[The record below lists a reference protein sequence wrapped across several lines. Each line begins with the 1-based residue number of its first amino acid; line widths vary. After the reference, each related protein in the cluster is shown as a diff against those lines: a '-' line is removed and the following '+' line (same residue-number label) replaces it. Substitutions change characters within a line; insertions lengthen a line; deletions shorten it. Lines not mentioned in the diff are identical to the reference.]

1 MVWGK
6 LLLQT
11 FHLVERR
18 SQGLI
23 GCKSK
28 KIVPIRQS
36 INYGKTYP
44 YYGKGGFLA
53 NLSPMSKKSRTF
65 ALRNIVEYFLAFFNY
80 ICFTSPIMA
89 FIETNNIKGDV
100 FGGITAGIVALPL
113 ALAFGIHAFG
123 GVDSP
128 EASSMGALA
137 GLVGATLLGFF
148 AALFG
153 GTHSQISGPTGP
165 MTVITASIV
174 SGAWASSQGNISAV
188 LLSMSLAGIF
198 CGLFQVLF
206 GLIRIGKYVRYIPY
220 PVLSG
225 FMSGI
230 GVIIILQQLYPIIG
244 KKSPASTLD
253 MILNFPAAFA
263 EGISVPALLL
273 GLACIA
279 LIILVPKV
287 TKKVPATLVA
297 LVVVT
302 VVSLFTGLDSALT
315 IGNIPAGLPMPF
327 FTKVQL
333 DGIDW
338 MVVIKASL
346 VPGLTLAGLG
356 SIDTLLT
363 SVMADNITKTKH
375 NSNQELIGQ
384 GIGNAVAGLFC
395 GLAGAG
401 ATMRTVVNVKS
412 GGRTQLSGM
421 IHAALLLAILL
432 GLGSLVKYVP
442 LSVLAGIL
450 ITVGWGIIDFRGFKD
465 LRRIPKS
472 DAFVM
477 IVVFLM
483 TVFVDLL
490 TAVGIG
496 MVIACVLFMKRAGD
510 LVEDGYSSK
519 ELSTFDKESPWEDE
533 KDMPKDIHHHIYIE
547 RLDGPIFFGSITGFQ
562 RVMHDIP
569 KDAKIVII
577 RMRRVPF
584 MDQSGVYAME
594 TAIKDLQAQGVK
606 VLMTIIQPQPRY
618 MLENHR
624 IIPMLIPQEN
634 TFETFEDCTNYLKTL

>member
-1 MVWGK
+1 
-6 LLLQT
+6 
-11 FHLVERR
+11 
-18 SQGLI
+18 
-23 GCKSK
+23 
-28 KIVPIRQS
+28 
-36 INYGKTYP
+36 
-44 YYGKGGFLA
+44 
-53 NLSPMSKKSRTF
+53 
-65 ALRNIVEYFLAFFNY
+65 
-80 ICFTSPIMA
+80 MA

-113 ALAFGIHAFG
+113 ALAFGIQAFG

-128 EASSMGALA
+128 EASSMGTLA

-363 SVMADNITKTKH
+363 SVVTDNITKTKH

>member
-1 MVWGK
+1 
-6 LLLQT
+6 
-11 FHLVERR
+11 
-18 SQGLI
+18 
-23 GCKSK
+23 
-28 KIVPIRQS
+28 
-36 INYGKTYP
+36 
-44 YYGKGGFLA
+44 
-53 NLSPMSKKSRTF
+53 
-65 ALRNIVEYFLAFFNY
+65 
-80 ICFTSPIMA
+80 MA

-113 ALAFGIHAFG
+113 ALAFGIQAFSG
-123 GVDSP
+123 IDSP

-188 LLSMSLAGIF
+188 ILSMSLAGIF
-198 CGLFQVLF
+198 CGLFQVIF

-230 GVIIILQQLYPIIG
+230 GVIIILQQIYPIIG

-253 MILNFPAAFA
+253 MIINFPAALA
-263 EGISVPALLL
+263 DGVSVIALAL
-273 GLACIA
+273 GLACIS
-279 LIILVPKV
+279 LIVLVPKV

-297 LVVVT
+297 LIAVT
-302 VVSLFTGLDSALT
+302 VVSLFTTLDSSLT

-338 MVVIKASL
+338 ASVLETSL

-363 SVMADNITKTKH
+363 SVVADNITKTKH

-412 GGRTQLSGM
+412 GGRTQISGM
-421 IHAALLLAILL
+421 IHAVLLLAILL

-465 LRRIPKS
+465 ILRIPKS

-477 IVVFLM
+477 MVVFLM

-510 LVEDGYSSK
+510 LVENSYSAK
-519 ELSTFDKESPWEDE
+519 ALDTFDKESPWEDE
-533 KDMPKDIHHHIYIE
+533 KDIPEEIRNRIYIE

-569 KDAKIVII
+569 TNLKIVII

-594 TAIKDLQAQGVK
+594 TAIKDLQAQGIK

-618 MLENHR
+618 MLEKHH
-624 IIPMLIPQEN
+624 IIPILIPKEN
-634 TFETFEDCTNYLKTL
+634 TFETFEECTEYLKGL

>member
-1 MVWGK
+1 
-6 LLLQT
+6 
-11 FHLVERR
+11 
-18 SQGLI
+18 
-23 GCKSK
+23 
-28 KIVPIRQS
+28 
-36 INYGKTYP
+36 
-44 YYGKGGFLA
+44 
-53 NLSPMSKKSRTF
+53 
-65 ALRNIVEYFLAFFNY
+65 
-80 ICFTSPIMA
+80 MA

-113 ALAFGIHAFG
+113 ALAFGIQAFS

-188 LLSMSLAGIF
+188 ILSMSLAGIF
-198 CGLFQVLF
+198 CGLFQVIF

-230 GVIIILQQLYPIIG
+230 GVIIILQQIYPIIG

-253 MILNFPAAFA
+253 MIINFPAALA
-263 EGISVPALLL
+263 DGVSVIALAL
-273 GLACIA
+273 GLACIS
-279 LIILVPKV
+279 LIVLVPKV

-297 LVVVT
+297 LIAVT
-302 VVSLFTGLDSALT
+302 VVSLFTNLDSSLT

-338 MVVIKASL
+338 ASVLEASL

-363 SVMADNITKTKH
+363 SVVADNITKTKH
-375 NSNQELIGQ
+375 NSNLELIGQ
-384 GIGNAVAGLFC
+384 GIGNAVSGLFC

-412 GGRTQLSGM
+412 GGRTQISGM
-421 IHAALLLAILL
+421 IHAVLLLAILL

-465 LRRIPKS
+465 ILRIPKS

-477 IVVFLM
+477 MVVFLM

-510 LVEDGYSSK
+510 LVENSYSAK
-519 ELSTFDKESPWEDE
+519 ALDTFDKESPWEDE
-533 KDMPKDIHHHIYIE
+533 KDIPEEIRNRIYIE

-569 KDAKIVII
+569 TNVKIVII

-594 TAIKDLQAQGVK
+594 TAIKDLQAQGIK

-618 MLENHR
+618 MLENHH
-624 IIPMLIPQEN
+624 IIPILIPKEN
-634 TFETFEDCTNYLKTL
+634 TFETFEECTEYLKGL

>member
-1 MVWGK
+1 
-6 LLLQT
+6 
-11 FHLVERR
+11 
-18 SQGLI
+18 
-23 GCKSK
+23 
-28 KIVPIRQS
+28 
-36 INYGKTYP
+36 
-44 YYGKGGFLA
+44 
-53 NLSPMSKKSRTF
+53 
-65 ALRNIVEYFLAFFNY
+65 
-80 ICFTSPIMA
+80 MA

-113 ALAFGIHAFG
+113 ALAFGIQAFSG
-123 GVDSP
+123 IDSP

-188 LLSMSLAGIF
+188 ILSMSLAGIF
-198 CGLFQVLF
+198 CGLFQVIF

-230 GVIIILQQLYPIIG
+230 GVIIILQQIYPIIG

-253 MILNFPAAFA
+253 MIINFPAALA
-263 EGISVPALLL
+263 DGVSVIALAL
-273 GLACIA
+273 GLACIS
-279 LIILVPKV
+279 LIVLVPKV

-297 LVVVT
+297 LIAVT
-302 VVSLFTGLDSALT
+302 VVSLFTNLDSSLT
-315 IGNIPAGLPMPF
+315 IGNIPASLPMPF

-338 MVVIKASL
+338 ASVLEASL

-363 SVMADNITKTKH
+363 SVVADNITKTKH

-412 GGRTQLSGM
+412 GGRTQISGM
-421 IHAALLLAILL
+421 IHAVLLLAILL

-465 LRRIPKS
+465 ILRIPKS

-477 IVVFLM
+477 MVVFLM

-510 LVEDGYSSK
+510 LVENSYSAK
-519 ELSTFDKESPWEDE
+519 ALDTFDKESPWEDE
-533 KDMPKDIHHHIYIE
+533 KDIPEEIRNRIYIE

-569 KDAKIVII
+569 TNLKIVII

-594 TAIKDLQAQGVK
+594 TAIKDLQAQGIK

-618 MLENHR
+618 MLEKHH
-624 IIPMLIPQEN
+624 IIPILIPKEN
-634 TFETFEDCTNYLKTL
+634 TFETFEECTEYLKGL